1 MRLLISILL
10 ITICFSSNAQDT
22 AQFKR
27 KPYKLS
33 IPVDKTSVYEQDL
46 PEGRYV
52 NPDNSVQLYPG
63 ESVFVEVIQENG
75 IIERFTAVKENKHP
89 ESTITISFTQNV
101 KDGVHESM
109 MLKVQNPFKQQLIYD
124 AIMYVMNSNKWART
138 DVLPVMPGISGYET
152 WQEVIVSIALLHWTL
167 KDK

>member
-75 IIERFTAVKENKHP
+75 IIKRFTAVKENKHP
-89 ESTITISFTQNV
+89 ENTIRINFTQNV

-109 MLKVQNPFKQQLIYD
+109 MLMIKNPFKQQLVYD
-124 AIMYVMNSNKWART
+124 AIIFVMNSNKWAKT
-138 DVLPVMPGISGYET
+138 DVLSVQPELMGIET
-152 WQEVIVSIALLHWTL
+152 WPNVIV
-167 KDK
+167 